1 MHHAAAAAANPAAG
15 TAEPTATAMQASLQ
29 ESDVSVPAAAA
40 GMSVLHVSTP
50 EGPAGPTASAAVPA
64 GAVSQPPGAAVQA

>member
-1 MHHAAAAAANPAAG
+1 
-15 TAEPTATAMQASLQ
+15 MQASLH
-29 ESDVSVPAAAA
+29 DMDASVPGAAA
-40 GMSVLHVSTP
+40 GTSVLHVAAP